1 MGERCTFHYT
11 RPIAGH
17 VAQRTEAD
25 LLTSELEDL
34 PSELLAGKDGY
45 LYVVN
50 CSSVMPCSPVGGES

>member
-11 RPIAGH
+11 RPVAGH

-34 PSELLAGKDGY
+34 PSELLAGKD
-45 LYVVN
+45 
-50 CSSVMPCSPVGGES
+50 